1 VRIRAT
7 RQANGSRRAICQGDE
22 SGEKLQRLDIR
33 CLLALRPMLDLEGHP
48 LAFLQ
53 RFEAFF
59 LNFREVRKEVL
70 PAVVRRDEPE
80 ALCIVEPLVVN
91 RRRG

>member
-1 VRIRAT
+1 VLDGLSASIHIV
-7 RQANGSRRAICQGDE
+7 G
-22 SGEKLQRLDIR
+22 LQRLDIR

-70 PAVVRRDEPE
+70 AAVV
-80 ALCIVEPLVVN
+80 
-91 RRRG
+91 